1 MYIYALLLHILVN
14 PSEEDAGRYM
24 LRTQLLIALSSLTL
38 AGTALAADN
47 AALVNKP
54 VWVQVSGVAG
64 GALSGKLIAV
74 EGCLYVQFD
83 QKTKEGYTSVR
94 LDQVSSLQ
102 ILAAGSNPSL
112 EAVLRLEPKKCF
124 EEANG

>member
-1 MYIYALLLHILVN
+1 
-14 PSEEDAGRYM
+14 M
-24 LRTQLLIALSSLTL
+24 LRTLHLIALSGLVV
-38 AGTALAADN
+38 AGAALAADN

-54 VWVQVSGVAG
+54 VRVQVSGVAG
-64 GALSGKLIAV
+64 GALPGKLIAV

-94 LDQVSSLQ
+94 LDQVTSLQ

-112 EAVLRLEPKKCF
+112 EAVLSLETKKCF
-124 EEANG
+124 AEANG

>member
-1 MYIYALLLHILVN
+1 
-14 PSEEDAGRYM
+14 M
-24 LRTQLLIALSSLTL
+24 LRTQLLIALA
-38 AGTALAADN
+38 AGIFAGAALAADN
-47 AALVNKP
+47 TALVNKP
-54 VWVQVSGVAG
+54 VRVQVSGVAG
-64 GALSGKLIAV
+64 AALPGKLIAV

-83 QKTKEGYTSVR
+83 EKTKEGYTSVR

-102 ILAAGSNPSL
+102 ILAAGPNPSL

>member
-1 MYIYALLLHILVN
+1 MKVKIKLLCLASVLLT
-14 PSEEDAGRYM
+14 AGN
-24 LRTQLLIALSSLTL
+24 
-38 AGTALAADN
+38 ALAADN

-54 VWVQVSGVAG
+54 VRIQVFGVAG
-64 GALSGKLIAV
+64 GTLSGKLINI

-94 LDQVSSLQ
+94 LDQVTRLQ
-102 ILAAGSNPSL
+102 FVAGGANPSL
-112 EAVLRLEPKKCF
+112 QAMRDQEPKKCF

>member
-1 MYIYALLLHILVN
+1 
-14 PSEEDAGRYM
+14 M

-54 VWVQVSGVAG
+54 VRVQVSGVA

-102 ILAAGSNPSL
+102 ILSGGSSPSL